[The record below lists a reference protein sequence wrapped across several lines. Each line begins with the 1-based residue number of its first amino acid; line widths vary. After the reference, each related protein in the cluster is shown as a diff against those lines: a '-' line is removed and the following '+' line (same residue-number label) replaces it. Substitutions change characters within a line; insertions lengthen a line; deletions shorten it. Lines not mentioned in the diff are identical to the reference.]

1 MKLSE
6 LQLRSFRNYQELS
19 LDFDPGVNLIIGDNA
34 QGKTNLLEAIAFLG
48 SGRSFRAQ
56 KTREMVLFG
65 EDFSEIVGK
74 VDAQNRQQSLR
85 WLLFSGSRP
94 RQLWL
99 NGVKQ
104 KTAGN
109 LSGVLPTVLFCPE
122 DLMVLKAG
130 ASQRRRMGDYVLC
143 QLRPNYDAALTEYN
157 RILDQKN
164 RILKDHFENPG
175 VLEILPEYN
184 TRLCQV
190 GALLI
195 SYRARFYDS
204 LGKAAAVYHS
214 QFSGGNE

>member
-1 MKLSE
+1 MKLNE
-6 LQLRSFRNYQELS
+6 LQLRSFRNYRELA

-65 EDFSEIVGK
+65 EEFAEIAGK
-74 VDAQNRQQSLR
+74 VDSQNRQQSLR

-143 QLRPNYDAALTEYN
+143 QLRPNYDAALTE
-157 RILDQKN
+157 
-164 RILKDHFENPG
+164 
-175 VLEILPEYN
+175 
-184 TRLCQV
+184 
-190 GALLI
+190 
-195 SYRARFYDS
+195 
-204 LGKAAAVYHS
+204 
-214 QFSGGNE
+214 

>member
-6 LQLRSFRNYQELS
+6 LQLRSFRNYRELA

-56 KTREMVLFG
+56 KTKEMVLFG
-65 EDFSEIVGK
+65 EDFSEIAGK

-143 QLRPNYDAALTEYN
+143 QLRPN
-157 RILDQKN
+157 
-164 RILKDHFENPG
+164 
-175 VLEILPEYN
+175 
-184 TRLCQV
+184 
-190 GALLI
+190 
-195 SYRARFYDS
+195 
-204 LGKAAAVYHS
+204 
-214 QFSGGNE
+214 